1 MATTNPLV
9 TQNPSPKLIAGSPA
23 EISYTDLSYNVVPDI
38 SNNLTYS
45 LRTTDPLSNEF
56 DVFVSSELQPQAF
69 VPNSL
74 FIGAGLTGPGGMAR
88 DGSGNFYVVNGQTNP
103 GTISVYTP
111 TGTFTRTIT
120 LVGGWLQ
127 PRYCGVD
134 ISNNILYVSSETN
147 FGIAG
152 IYLSGSPPPSTNN
165 PTLTILGV
173 GTPWSNYC
181 RQMVCYNGYLYIAMK
196 VGPPGYIV
204 KYNLTTNAYVEL
216 DVGSVVTAGQ
226 PIAIVHNP
234 FYVAGGNNFL
244 YFTTVATANNS
255 IYSVSEITGTETLTG
270 GTGSA
275 TITRV
280 TTFVGGL
287 LWGITIDDTENLY
300 VTTSFVFSY
309 YLARISLTDPDRHNL
324 SYVALSPAGPSLSR
338 SRGLIFDGSFNL
350 YLTDEDNNRVLKT
363 RPKGFEFGGPSS
375 IVNGDAYYSL
385 DKRTTYLHDI
395 SNNNLVTTFLLN
407 PAECF
412 KKGTKI
418 LCENDIYIPIE
429 ELKIGT
435 LVKTY
440 KHGYKKVTTIL
451 YDKLFN
457 KLSNDTTSNNSI
469 QNIRSQMYTYS
480 RESNPK
486 LIEDLHL
493 TGGHSL
499 LFDTLTDD
507 ETDNMKQIR
516 WPTKEEYFVE
526 DKYKLLAC
534 FNRNLR
540 IATEQDVDV
549 YHFTLNPP
557 ERANSSHV
565 YGIYANGILAESC
578 SIASME
584 KSSAKRK
591 ILSLVKPKQR

>member
-1 MATTNPLV
+1 
-9 TQNPSPKLIAGSPA
+9 
-23 EISYTDLSYNVVPDI
+23 
-38 SNNLTYS
+38 
-45 LRTTDPLSNEF
+45 
-56 DVFVSSELQPQAF
+56 
-69 VPNSL
+69 
-74 FIGAGLTGPGGMAR
+74 
-88 DGSGNFYVVNGQTNP
+88 
-103 GTISVYTP
+103 
-111 TGTFTRTIT
+111 
-120 LVGGWLQ
+120 
-127 PRYCGVD
+127 
-134 ISNNILYVSSETN
+134 
-147 FGIAG
+147 
-152 IYLSGSPPPSTNN
+152 
-165 PTLTILGV
+165 
-173 GTPWSNYC
+173 
-181 RQMVCYNGYLYIAMK
+181 MK

-244 YFTTVATANNS
+244 YFTTIATANNS

-338 SRGLIFDGSFNL
+338 SRGVIFDGSFNL

-499 LFDTLTDD
+499 LLDTLTDD

-549 YHFTLNPP
+549 YHFTLDPP